1 MMNNL
6 DAIIEDFSSPYIGLV
21 GGEEEKPFAC
31 IKIEGKV
38 GCELLQPVRTAV
50 MEEEGYHDV
59 GGIEYKDKV
68 LRVYIESVC
77 YTYMVYPMWV
87 Y

>member
-6 DAIIEDFSSPYIGLV
+6 DAIIEDFSSPHIALV

-31 IKIEGKV
+31 IKIEGRV
-38 GCELLQPVRTAV
+38 GCELLEPVRTAV
-50 MEEEGYHDV
+50 MEDTANYEV
-59 GGIEYKDKV
+59 GRIEYKDKV